1 MVLVSV
7 ASTPVLCRCR
17 TGRRT
22 CLSASKSYWCVSVAT
37 AAIFLCVAH
46 SCQHDAATQVP
57 GKIQHIL
64 CTGNL
69 CSKEMMEYLR
79 SVCPDVHAVKG
90 DMDDDP
96 GLPEDK
102 VVTIGQFKIGLC
114 HGHQIIPWGEKE
126 ALAIK
131 RRQLDVDILV
141 TGHTHKFEATEH
153 EGKLLLNPGSA
164 TGAYSGHTSEV
175 KPGFLLMDVKGS
187 DVTTYVY
194 SLTPEGEVKVDKS
207 PYSKK

>member
-131 RRQLDVDILV
+131 RRQLEVEEKDAL
-141 TGHTHKFEATEH
+141 EA
-153 EGKLLLNPGSA
+153 N
-164 TGAYSGHTSEV
+164 
-175 KPGFLLMDVKGS
+175 
-187 DVTTYVY
+187 Y
-194 SLTPEGEVKVDKS
+194 SLEFMAGLMQNPDLMRNVAIIGHLHHGKTVVRALPPWTPTD
-207 PYSKK
+207 PPH